1 MYLVERAC
9 RARAENSEVCDGI
22 EFFCTKKEREN
33 LLLGARKK
41 KIDRQSGFSI

>member
-22 EFFCTKKEREN
+22 EFFCPKKKREN
-33 LLLGARKK
+33 LLLGATEK
-41 KIDRQSGFSI
+41 KIDPQSGFSI